1 MKDDKNFELRR
12 KIINKEFTS
21 NDLCSREEKDFYNP
35 ERKKQMQESI
45 LKGIE
50 VKVTSEVVPA
60 ELKDKTNGSTVTEEN
75 NTKVRW
81 GDSLSAKEV
90 SKSKENP

>member
-12 KIINKEFTS
+12 KVINKEFTS
-21 NDLCSREEKDFYNP
+21 NDLCSRDEKDFYNP

-50 VKVTSEVVPA
+50 VKVNDQVVPA
-60 ELKDKTNGSTVTEEN
+60 ELKDKPNGSSTNEEIN
-75 NTKVRW
+75 
-81 GDSLSAKEV
+81 
-90 SKSKENP
+90 